1 MDLPTLVSRRQ
12 VSAETLF
19 SDHGRYHSMNSEQR
33 SIAEI
38 ILELIAP
45 ALIMVL
51 VGSFVMFLVEVFYQG
66 TYTTLSLIHI

>member
-1 MDLPTLVSRRQ
+1 
-12 VSAETLF
+12 
-19 SDHGRYHSMNSEQR
+19 MNSEQR

-66 TYTTLSLIHI
+66 TYTCLLYTSDAADE